1 MDKGNS
7 GTTDRKFPIPID
19 LIIQAYFHQQEEEG
33 HEGKVPTLQSHILWH
48 ETVRFLHSGR
58 VTVWTWK
65 SPALVLRTP
74 VTTVIVPPSDKQSE
88 VICVATTPERRGQII
103 HGINES

>member
-19 LIIQAYFHQQEEEG
+19 VIIQAYFHQQEEEG

-58 VTVWTWK
+58 VSVD
-65 SPALVLRTP
+65 L
-74 VTTVIVPPSDKQSE
+74 E
-88 VICVATTPERRGQII
+88 VSCPGSQDTCYHRDSA
-103 HGINES
+103 SL